1 MNNYHPHNY
10 QPPHRPQPQQRRR
23 VNSRKKKS
31 EMYVARLILFAVFFL
46 IILTASLVLFFITL
60 RSGVGLRMKKSEFS
74 ATTEQSIAASLTAIS
89 EDVYYE
95 NQPDLGFVA
104 DLEDYEIYMNPANRD
119 EYLVL
124 INTKNPLANDYVPS
138 DLVDVV
144 DTRKDGRAT
153 QKMRLYAEK
162 ALEAMFIELRANG
175 FDDVSVTSAY
185 RSYAQQESNFN
196 NRMASYSSM
205 TREEAY
211 AKTATIIAIPGT
223 SEHQSGLCADLHN
236 LSSALTIFAEE
247 EAAKWLAANCHKFG
261 FILRYP
267 EDKTDI
273 TGIIFEPW
281 HFRYVGRYHATKIM
295 EAGLCLEEY
304 FETLK

>member
-1 MNNYHPHNY
+1 MNNNYY
-10 QPPHRPQPQQRRR
+10 QPNRYQPRQQHRRPVQRRP
-23 VNSRKKKS
+23 KTS
-31 EMYVARLILFAVFFL
+31 EVVIARLILFAFMFAVLF
-46 IILTASLVLFFITL
+46 IICAVIFAVVLFSGVDFRSETTTVNATASIPASQT
-60 RSGVGLRMKKSEFS
+60 
-74 ATTEQSIAASLTAIS
+74 IAAIS

-104 DLEDYEIYMNPANRD
+104 DLEEYEMYMNPADRD
-119 EYLVL
+119 EYLIL
-124 INTKNPLANDYVPS
+124 INTKSTLDADYVPE
-138 DLVDVV
+138 DLVNVV

-185 RSYAQQESNFN
+185 RSYAQQQSNFN
-196 NRMASYSSM
+196 TRMATYKNMSK
-205 TREEAY
+205 EEAY
-211 AKTATIIAIPGT
+211 AKTAPIIAIPGT

-236 LSSALTIFAEE
+236 LPSALTAFAKE
-247 EAAKWLAANCHKFG
+247 EAGKWLAANCHKFG

-267 EDKTDI
+267 EDKQDI

-281 HFRYVGRYHATKIM
+281 HFRYVRRYHATKIM
-295 EAGLCLEEY
+295 ESGVCLEEY
-304 FETLK
+304 MASIE